1 MREMPGIENVTRKIE
16 GTEIVYEYL
25 EHLNKDITNSSF
37 AVELKCRYIKD
48 QLKLEYK
55 NDALNHRIIFIF

>member
-48 QLKLEYK
+48 L
-55 NDALNHRIIFIF
+55 